1 MSRRALHFRR
11 LGVRF
16 AVAGAALVAAG
27 VAVFHGGAAGA
38 TTLKTFA
45 TPGSYT
51 WKVPTGVTGVT
62 FDVLGARG
70 GSVLQNSGGVVNVIS
85 SGGAG
90 GEAKARFAVHAG
102 EVFEIVVGGQG
113 GSFTQGASGGGG
125 AGGFNGGGGGAS
137 SGGGGGAS
145 DVRIGG
151 RGNTCAGSKACGF
164 GDRIIVGG
172 GGGGGTNASNIN
184 GDAGGGATGGGVTC
198 ANNGPSATQE
208 CGGFASAASCVAA
221 HGTFG
226 QGGTGCTP
234 TDGGGAGGGGWFGGS
249 SRTGGGGSGFINTLS
264 TSGSFPGGLNKGD
277 GKVIIT
283 TG

>member
-16 AVAGAALVAAG
+16 AVAGAALVAA
-27 VAVFHGGAAGA
+27 ALAFFHGGSVGA

-70 GSVLQNSGGVVNVIS
+70 GSVLQNSGGVVDVIS

-113 GSFTQGASGGGG
+113 GSFTQGSSGGGG

-137 SGGGGGAS
+137 SGGGGA
-145 DVRIGG
+145 R
-151 RGNTCAGSKACGF
+151 RA
-164 GDRIIVGG
+164 
-172 GGGGGTNASNIN
+172 
-184 GDAGGGATGGGVTC
+184 
-198 ANNGPSATQE
+198 
-208 CGGFASAASCVAA
+208 FASAAAE
-221 HGTFG
+221 
-226 QGGTGCTP
+226 TP
-234 TDGGGAGGGGWFGGS
+234 AQEAKHTASAIGS
-249 SRTGGGGSGFINTLS
+249 SSAAAAEVEPTRQTSTATLAAE
-264 TSGSFPGGLNKGD
+264 PPAAA
-277 GKVIIT
+277 
-283 TG
+283 